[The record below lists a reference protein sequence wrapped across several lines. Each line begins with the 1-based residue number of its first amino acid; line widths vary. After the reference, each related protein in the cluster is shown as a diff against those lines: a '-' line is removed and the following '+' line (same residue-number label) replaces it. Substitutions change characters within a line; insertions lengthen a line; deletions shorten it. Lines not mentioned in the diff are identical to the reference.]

1 MTVSI
6 ISFNYDPLD
15 RCIACARS
23 GKPVSS
29 RFYQK
34 DHWVTAIQG
43 HVATSL
49 LRNNHQALAQLDP
62 TETSLLTTDLPGS
75 AISLVKP
82 RHPVNNVI
90 YSPYGYSRSLDSAGA
105 LVGFNGEL
113 PEALT
118 GHYLLGNGHR
128 AYNPVLMRF
137 NSPDSLSPFS
147 KGGINAY
154 AYCSG
159 DPVNRQDPTGRFFT
173 KLLKMLWRVP
183 PAVAATGSA
192 AVVAPNVFEQAQ
204 EVAKLGYKA
213 LVPGPGPRAFD
224 SPGRQH
230 INHVASQGSLNQP
243 FSRALVTVN
252 HNLNTH
258 KVPLDQVA
266 GNHYGSLL
274 ANVEGGYISNA
285 GAHASATSYWLNN
298 TSGAE
303 RVVGASFNFFGFLAA
318 GSHDAKAFKTGVAL
332 RSES

>member
-15 RCIACARS
+15 RCIARTRS
-23 GKPVSS
+23 GEPVSS
-29 RFYQK
+29 RFYQR
-34 DHWVTAIQG
+34 DQWVTAIQG
-43 HVATSL
+43 NVATSL
-49 LRNNHQALAQLDP
+49 LRNNHQALAQLDS
-62 TETSLLTTDLPGS
+62 TGASLLATDLPGS
-75 AISLVKP
+75 AISLVKL
-82 RHPVNNVI
+82 RHPVNNVV

-113 PEALT
+113 PEAIT

-137 NSPDSLSPFS
+137 NSPDSLSPFA

-159 DPVNRQDPTGRFFT
+159 DPVNRQDPTGRFFN
-173 KLLKMLWRVP
+173 KWLKMLWRVP
-183 PAVAATGSA
+183 PVVAAAESA
-192 AVVAPNVFEQAQ
+192 VDNAPGIFEQAQ
-204 EVAKLGYKA
+204 QAVTLGYKA
-213 LVPGPGPRAFD
+213 LVPGPSPRAFD

-230 INHVASQGSLNQP
+230 IDNVASQVALSQP
-243 FSRALVTVN
+243 FSRALATVN

-258 KVPLDQVA
+258 NVPLDQVA

-274 ANVEGGYISNA
+274 ANVERGHTSNA
-285 GAHASATSYWLNN
+285 GAHASATAYWLNN

-303 RVVGASFNFFGFLAA
+303 RVVGASFNFFGFLSA
-318 GSHDAKAFKTGVAL
+318 GSHDAKALKSGAAL
-332 RSES
+332 RSKS

>member
-15 RCIACARS
+15 RYIAFTRS
-23 GKPVSS
+23 DEPVGL
-29 RFYQK
+29 RFYQR
-34 DHWVTAIQG
+34 DQWVTVIKG
-43 HVATSL
+43 NVATSL
-49 LRNNHQALAQLDP
+49 LRTNRQALAQRDSTGATLFA
-62 TETSLLTTDLPGS
+62 TDLPGS

-82 RHPVNNVI
+82 LHPVNNVV
-90 YSPYGYSRSLDSAGA
+90 YSPYGYSRSLDSTGA

-113 PEALT
+113 PEAIT

-159 DPVNRQDPTGRFFT
+159 DPVNKQDPTGRFFT
-173 KLLKMLWRVP
+173 QWLKMLRRVP
-183 PAVAATGSA
+183 PAVAVTGST
-192 AVVAPNVFEQAQ
+192 APGVLEQAQ
-204 EVAKLGYKA
+204 EVVTLGYRA
-213 LVPGPGPRAFD
+213 LVPGPGPRTFD

-230 INHVASQGSLNQP
+230 INHVASQGSLSQP

-252 HNLNTH
+252 HNLNTNG
-258 KVPLDQVA
+258 VPLDQVA
-266 GNHYGSLL
+266 GNHYGALL
-274 ANVEGGYISNA
+274 ANVERGHTSNA
-285 GAHASATSYWLNN
+285 GAHASAAAYWLNN

-303 RVVGASFNFFGFLAA
+303 RVVGGSFNFFGFLIA

-332 RSES
+332 RSQS

>member
-15 RCIACARS
+15 RCTVCARS
-23 GKPVSS
+23 GEPVRL
-29 RFYQK
+29 RFYQR
-34 DHWVTAIQG
+34 DQWVTAIQG
-43 HVATSL
+43 NVVTSL

-62 TETSLLTTDLPGS
+62 TGTSLLATDLSGS
-75 AISLVKP
+75 TISLVKP
-82 RHPVNNVI
+82 LHPVSNVVS
-90 YSPYGYSRSLDSAGA
+90 SPYGYSRSLDSAGA

-113 PEALT
+113 PEAIT

-128 AYNPVLMRF
+128 AYNPILMRF
-137 NSPDSLSPFS
+137 NSPDSLSPFA

-159 DPVNRQDPTGRFFT
+159 DPVNKQDPTGRFFT
-173 KLLKMLWRVP
+173 KWLKMLWRVP

-192 AVVAPNVFEQAQ
+192 AVVAPGLFEQAQ
-204 EVAKLGYKA
+204 EVVKLGYKA
-213 LVPGPGPRAFD
+213 LVPGPSPRAFD

-230 INHVASQGSLNQP
+230 IDHVASQGSLNQP

-252 HNLNTH
+252 HNLNTNS
-258 KVPLDQVA
+258 VPLDQVA
-266 GNHYGSLL
+266 GNHYGTLL
-274 ANVEGGYISNA
+274 ANVERGHTSNA

-303 RVVGASFNFFGFLAA
+303 RAVGAFFNFSGFLFA
-318 GSHDAKAFKTGVAL
+318 GAHDAKALKSGLAL
-332 RSES
+332 RRES

>member
-15 RCIACARS
+15 RCTVCARS
-23 GKPVSS
+23 GEPVRL
-29 RFYQK
+29 RFYQR
-34 DHWVTAIQG
+34 DQWVTAIQG
-43 HVATSL
+43 NVVTSL

-62 TETSLLTTDLPGS
+62 TGTSLLATDLSGS
-75 AISLVKP
+75 TISLVKP
-82 RHPVNNVI
+82 LHPVNNVVS
-90 YSPYGYSRSLDSAGA
+90 SPYGYSRSLDSAGA
-105 LVGFNGEL
+105 LVGFNGES
-113 PEALT
+113 PEAIT

-137 NSPDSLSPFS
+137 NSPDSLSPFA

-159 DPVNRQDPTGRFFT
+159 DPVNRRDPTGRFFT
-173 KLLKMLWRVP
+173 QWLKMLRRVP
-183 PAVAATGSA
+183 PAVAVTGST
-192 AVVAPNVFEQAQ
+192 APGVFEQAQ

-230 INHVASQGSLNQP
+230 INHVASQGLLNQP

-252 HNLNTH
+252 HNLNTNG
-258 KVPLDQVA
+258 VPLDQVA

-274 ANVEGGYISNA
+274 TSVERGDISNVE
-285 GAHASATSYWLNN
+285 AHRRAMSHWLNN

-303 RVVGASFNFFGFLAA
+303 RVVGASFNFLGLLSA
-318 GSHDAKAFKTGVAL
+318 GPHDAKALKTGVAL
-332 RSES
+332 RSQI

>member
-15 RCIACARS
+15 RYIAFTRS
-23 GKPVSS
+23 DEPVGL
-29 RFYQK
+29 RFYQR
-34 DHWVTAIQG
+34 DQWVTAIQG
-43 HVATSL
+43 NVATSL
-49 LRNNHQALAQLDP
+49 LRTNHQALAQRDSTGATLFA
-62 TETSLLTTDLPGS
+62 TDLPGS

-82 RHPVNNVI
+82 LHPVNNVV
-90 YSPYGYSRSLDSAGA
+90 YSPYGYSRSLDSTGA

-113 PEALT
+113 PEAIT

-137 NSPDSLSPFS
+137 NSPDSLSPFA

-154 AYCSG
+154 AFCSG

-173 KLLKMLWRVP
+173 KWLKMLRRVP
-183 PAVAATGSA
+183 PAVAVAVTGST
-192 AVVAPNVFEQAQ
+192 APGVFEQAQ
-204 EVAKLGYKA
+204 EVVELGYKA

-224 SPGRQH
+224 SPGRQY
-230 INHVASQGSLNQP
+230 IDLVASKVTLNQP

-252 HNLNTH
+252 YNLNTNG
-258 KVPLDQVA
+258 VPLDQVA

-274 ANVEGGYISNA
+274 TSVERGDISNVE
-285 GAHASATSYWLNN
+285 AHRRAMSHWFNN

-303 RVVGASFNFFGFLAA
+303 RVVGASFNFFGLLSA
-318 GSHDAKAFKTGVAL
+318 GPHDAKALKTGVAL
-332 RSES
+332 RSQS

>member
-15 RCIACARS
+15 RCTVCARS
-23 GKPVSS
+23 GEPVRL
-29 RFYQK
+29 RFYQR
-34 DHWVTAIQG
+34 DQWVTAIQG
-43 HVATSL
+43 NVVTSL

-62 TETSLLTTDLPGS
+62 TGTSLLATDLSGS
-75 AISLVKP
+75 TISLVKP
-82 RHPVNNVI
+82 RHPVSNVV

-113 PEALT
+113 PEAIT

-128 AYNPVLMRF
+128 AYNPILMRF
-137 NSPDSLSPFS
+137 NSPDSMSPFA

-159 DPVNRQDPTGRFFT
+159 DPVNKQDPTGRFFN
-173 KLLKMLWRVP
+173 KWLKMLLRVP
-183 PAVAATGSA
+183 PAIAATESA
-192 AVVAPNVFEQAQ
+192 GVVAPGLFEQAQ
-204 EVAKLGYKA
+204 EVVKLGYKA
-213 LVPGPGPRAFD
+213 LVPGPSPRAFD

-230 INHVASQGSLNQP
+230 IDHVASQGSLNQP

-252 HNLNTH
+252 HNLNTNS
-258 KVPLDQVA
+258 VPLDQVA
-266 GNHYGSLL
+266 GNHYGTLL
-274 ANVEGGYISNA
+274 ANVERGHTSNA

-303 RVVGASFNFFGFLAA
+303 RVVGASFNFFGFLSA
-318 GSHDAKAFKTGVAL
+318 GSHDAKAVKTGLAL
-332 RSES
+332 RSKS